1 MKKWS
6 NEEIAELRSVVSRH
20 VIVSDGI
27 RAFMATHPDRS
38 FQACSHVLYRKN
50 KNNIAQEE
58 PAAVALVPTSE
69 SLVEMKSGTEKK
81 SFWKKLVSLFI
92 KPKAI

>member
-6 NEEIAELRSVVSRH
+6 NEEIAALKATALNHKS
-20 VIVSDGI
+20 VSDGI

-50 KNNIAQEE
+50 KSDIAQEGL
-58 PAAVALVPTSE
+58 AAVALGPANE
-69 SLVEMKSGTEKK
+69 SPIETKCTTEKK
-81 SFWKKLVSLFI
+81 SFWKKIVSMFI
-92 KPKAI
+92 KRKM